1 MHKITVI
8 IIFLAF
14 TITSVITE
22 LVVQDYIA
30 KIYPD
35 FDETVTQ
42 TAKTSVKSIEDLFNQ
57 EVENN
62 LDVKPVKPNESKN
75 NLAGSLKLVNNDDS
89 KSSKPSKEV
98 KELPEEDYFFDK
110 KSLESFFTLKL
121 NMKAFNNQ
129 VFGRIK
135 VEPFQLIASRSL
147 SHIKNDESFIN
158 FTELHF
164 ETILSAGNFYN
175 ELNALAES
183 YSDISVN
190 TTDTY
195 FESSY
200 FVNFDSNKD
209 SVHLVGL
216 KNGKV
221 LLLQYLKNFHPII
234 KANYSK

>member
-14 TITSVITE
+14 TVTSVITE
-22 LVVQDYIA
+22 LVLQDYIA

-35 FDETVTQ
+35 FDQSVTQ
-42 TAKTSVKSIEDLFNQ
+42 AAKTSVKSIEDLFNQ
-57 EVENN
+57 EGKEAKV
-62 LDVKPVKPNESKN
+62 DPVKTKEVQTD
-75 NLAGSLKLVNNDDS
+75 LAGSLTLTK
-89 KSSKPSKEV
+89 
-98 KELPEEDYFFDK
+98 EEDESPKEINESQDLPKEDRFFDK
-110 KSLESFFTLKL
+110 KSLESFFTLRLKEES
-121 NMKAFNNQ
+121 FNNQ
-129 VFGRIK
+129 VFGRVK
-135 VEPFQLIASRSL
+135 VEPFQLRSSVVL
-147 SHIKNDESFIN
+147 RHIKNNQTFID

-164 ETILSAGNFYN
+164 DTDLSAKNFYN
-175 ELNALAES
+175 ELSALAES

-195 FESSY
+195 FNSSY
-200 FVNFDSNKD
+200 FVNFDNAKD

-216 KNGKV
+216 KDQKV